1 MYGCLNVSRSGY
13 YKWLN
18 NPPSQRANENERLDA
33 NIVNVFEEHKS
44 RYGSPRITKELLAAN
59 VSCSEN
65 RVSRRMAAMG
75 LKAKGKKKFKATTDS
90 NHNLPVFE
98 NVLNREF
105 HATAPNQKWCSDIT
119 YVWTDEG
126 WLYLCVYIDLYS
138 RSVVG
143 WSMSKRINK
152 QLVCDALM
160 MALWRREFPKGVL
173 VHSDRGSQYASNQ
186 YRKLLNTYRLVGSM
200 SRKGNCWDNSVAES
214 FFKSLK
220 YEHLYDFSFKT
231 REQAKREIFEYIE
244 SYYNKKRRHSYLG
257 YLSPEMFEKVDYD

>member
-1 MYGCLNVSRSGY
+1 
-13 YKWLN
+13 
-18 NPPSQRANENERLDA
+18 
-33 NIVNVFEEHKS
+33 
-44 RYGSPRITKELLAAN
+44 
-59 VSCSEN
+59 
-65 RVSRRMAAMG
+65 
-75 LKAKGKKKFKATTDS
+75 
-90 NHNLPVFE
+90 
-98 NVLNREF
+98 
-105 HATAPNQKWCSDIT
+105 
-119 YVWTDEG
+119 
-126 WLYLCVYIDLYS
+126 
-138 RSVVG
+138 
-143 WSMSKRINK
+143 MSKRINK

-257 YLSPEMFEKVDYD
+257 YLSPEMFEKVAYA